1 MSDSTLN
8 PDLSLSN
15 ETQQRNVEESP
26 TRNPDEFRTMAQDIN
41 LISAEEH
48 SSKAEDTSAEL
59 LTEEQPENQ
68 TGAVEILLAPLV
80 ELLGNLVK
88 VWKENRTLLISLG
101 LVLVVLPLATLLIG
115 LVVSLL
121 TAIHSVP
128 LLASILRLIGVG
140 YSVWFVS
147 RYLLS
152 ESMQQKLSGLWQKL
166 LQAAASQ

>member
-8 PDLSLSN
+8 PNLYPN
-15 ETQQRNVEESP
+15 EIQPSSVEESP
-26 TRNPDEFRTMAQDIN
+26 TGDPDEFRTMAHDVN
-41 LISAEEH
+41 PISGEKH
-48 SSKAEDTSAEL
+48 SST
-59 LTEEQPENQ
+59 TETNARLATEPPKNQP
-68 TGAVEILLAPLV
+68 GAMEILLSPLV

-101 LVLVVLPLATLLIG
+101 LVVVVLPLTTLLIG

-140 YSVWFVS
+140 YSAWFVA

-152 ESMQQKLSGLWQKL
+152 ETTQQKLSGLWQKL
-166 LQAAASQ
+166 LEVAASQ

>member
-1 MSDSTLN
+1 MG
-8 PDLSLSN
+8 
-15 ETQQRNVEESP
+15 
-26 TRNPDEFRTMAQDIN
+26 NPDEFRTMADDVHP
-41 LISAEEH
+41 ISGEEN
-48 SSKAEDTSAEL
+48 SSTADTNAGL
-59 LTEEQPENQ
+59 DAEQPQNQ
-68 TGAVEILLAPLV
+68 TGAIEILLSPLV

-101 LVLVVLPLATLLIG
+101 LVLVVLPLTTLLIG
-115 LVVSLL
+115 LMVSVL

-152 ESMQQKLSGLWQKL
+152 ETTQQKLSGLWQKL
-166 LQAAASQ
+166 LEAAASQ